1 MTRVRANVPPRPP
14 ALRPPPTDAAAQH
27 HRRAAAQSAF
37 MPSPINSA
45 TTPWYRQASKVVAAV
60 ATTGAACA
68 SIFSF
73 LYSYGIVGKSEA
85 HQTVGN
91 LGVAWVGVRPAID
104 TATAIGDTVHLAATI
119 TDRAGAILVG
129 TRPAWSSENP
139 HVALVGEDGSVIAQ
153 GPGMTTITVAVGGRV
168 ARSRIVVRQRVA
180 AVDVIGADGADGVTL
195 RELDRQPL
203 RARARDARGH
213 AIADV
218 TARWRVD
225 DSAVVA
231 LDTAGM
237 ATARAPGRTI
247 VTAAMDGVVGHA
259 ALNVVA
265 APATIDLLAG
275 AGQHAA
281 AGRALAQNVVVRVI
295 SRRGL
300 PVSGALVNF
309 RLKEGDGAL
318 EPASALSDAD
328 GRARTSWTLGEL
340 PGRQSLIATVQ
351 SLDSTLIVT
360 AEADP
365 LAANTRMLAVVEHPS
380 GRAALPLSDP
390 VQLRVTDSSGRVL
403 PDVPVSWHALDGTV
417 EPLAPRTDSAGIARA
432 RWTLGPA
439 AGTQR
444 LRAQVGSVHGDGAI
458 PPVTISATALAGAAA
473 RMVVVSGDRQRATV
487 GAPLRRPIV
496 VRVLDGAGNG
506 VVDASLV
513 VSVASG
519 TLRDSLVHTD
529 ASGSAALNWTLGR
542 SAGSQTLGV
551 HLDGL
556 DEALHVVALAQ
567 PGAPANL
574 TFGEVHG
581 SAAKANARKVV
592 ATVTDLYG
600 NPVPNVKL
608 GLTAKGGRVSPSRAM
623 SDERGRVPLTWT
635 AGSGAALS
643 GAIAGTDVR
652 ETYTL
657 HAEATV
663 QQAGAPFQSAAA
675 TKTKPKIRTTGHS
688 RSPTK

>member
-1 MTRVRANVPPRPP
+1 
-14 ALRPPPTDAAAQH
+14 
-27 HRRAAAQSAF
+27 
-37 MPSPINSA
+37 MPSPITSA
-45 TTPWYRQASKVVAAV
+45 TTPWYRQASKVIAAV

-73 LYSYGIVGKSEA
+73 LYSYGVVGKSEA

-91 LGVAWVGVRPAID
+91 LGVAWVGVRPVVD

-139 HVALVGEDGSVIAQ
+139 RVALVGEDGSVIAQ
-153 GPGMTTITVAVGGRV
+153 GPGATTITVAVGGRV

-180 AVDVIGADGADGVTL
+180 AVDVIGANGADGVTL
-195 RELDRQPL
+195 RELDRQSL

-218 TARWRVD
+218 AARWRVD
-225 DSAVVA
+225 DSTVVA
-231 LDTAGM
+231 LDSAGN

-247 VTAAMDGVVGHA
+247 VTATMDGVVGHA

-275 AGQHAA
+275 AGQHAP
-281 AGRALAQNVVVRVI
+281 AGHALAQNVVVRVM

-300 PVSGALVNF
+300 PVSGALVTF
-309 RLKEGDGAL
+309 RLAEGDGAP

-328 GRARTSWTLGEL
+328 GRARTSWTLGAL
-340 PGRQSLIATVQ
+340 PGSQSLIATVQ
-351 SLDSTLIVT
+351 SLDSTLVVT

-365 LAANTRMLAVVEHPS
+365 LPANTRTLAVVEHPS
-380 GRAALPLSDP
+380 GAAGQPLPDP
-390 VQLRVTDSSGRVL
+390 VQLRVTDSAGRVL
-403 PDVPVSWHALDGTV
+403 SDVPVIWHALDGTV

-439 AGTQR
+439 AGAQR
-444 LRAQVGSVHGDGAI
+444 LRAQVGSAHGGSTI

-473 RMVVVSGDRQRATV
+473 RMVVVSGDRQRGTV

-496 VRVLDGAGNG
+496 VRVLDAAGNG
-506 VVDASLV
+506 VANASLV
-513 VSVASG
+513 ASIASG
-519 TLRDSLVHTD
+519 TLLDSLVRTD
-529 ASGSAALNWTLGR
+529 ANGTATLGWTLGR
-542 SAGSQTLGV
+542 SAGSHTLGV

-556 DEALHVVALAQ
+556 NESLHVVASAQ
-567 PGAPANL
+567 PGTPANL
-574 TFGEVHG
+574 TFDEVHDASVRSG
-581 SAAKANARKVV
+581 TRKLV

-600 NPVPNVKL
+600 NPVPNAKL
-608 GLTAKGGRVSPSRAM
+608 GLTAKGGRVSPSRAV
-623 SDERGRVPLTWT
+623 SDGRGVVPLIWT
-635 AGSGAALS
+635 PGSGAALS

-652 ETYTL
+652 ETYAV
-657 HAEATV
+657 HAGATV
-663 QQAGAPFQSAAA
+663 QQAGAPFASSAAGKVKA
-675 TKTKPKIRTTGHS
+675 KPRAKGS
-688 RSPTK
+688 R